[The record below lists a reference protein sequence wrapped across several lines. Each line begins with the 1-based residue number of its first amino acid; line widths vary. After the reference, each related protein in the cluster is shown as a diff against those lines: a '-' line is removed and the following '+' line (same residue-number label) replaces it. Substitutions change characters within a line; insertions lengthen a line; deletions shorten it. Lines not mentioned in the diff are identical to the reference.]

1 MRGFH
6 SVDKDIRHW
15 LALSRVKGLER
26 FSLSGVFERFGSPAD
41 IFAQSRTSLGLFS
54 AEFAKS
60 IEAFDSWDW
69 GDKEMRLVEER
80 SVDVIGFTD
89 QRYPPLL
96 RQICDPP
103 CMLYAKGSAYD
114 PLRPAVSIVGTRRP
128 SHYGLRM
135 AETIARELAG
145 AGVVVVSGMARGCDG
160 AAHIGALSAKGFTV
174 AVLGTGVDLA
184 YPKEHEKLY
193 GQIAENGLVLSEYP
207 LSTPPLPHNFP
218 RRNRIISG
226 LAHGVLV
233 VEAPLRSGSLM
244 TARLALDYNREV
256 FAVPGQ
262 AASPKSS
269 GVNRLIKDGAA
280 LVESAADVMEAL
292 SLTYRPPE
300 VKVSQQSALKLSSD
314 ERVVYKALGTE
325 LLHIDDIAGLS
336 AFPVIKVS
344 SLLLSMELRG
354 LVEQKPG
361 KCFLRKF

>member
-1 MRGFH
+1 M
-6 SVDKDIRHW
+6 
-15 LALSRVKGLER
+15 SRVKGLER
-26 FSLSGVFERFGSPAD
+26 FSLSGVFERFGSPAEV
-41 IFAQSRTSLGLFS
+41 FAESRTSLELFS
-54 AEFAKS
+54 AEFANSVK
-60 IEAFDSWDW
+60 AFDSWDW
-69 GDKEMRLVEER
+69 VDREMRLVEER
-80 SVDVIGFTD
+80 EADVIGFTD
-89 QRYPPLL
+89 PRYPSLL

-114 PLRPAVSIVGTRRP
+114 PARPAVAIVGTRRP

-135 AETIARELAG
+135 AETIAADLAA

-160 AAHIGALSAKGFTV
+160 AAHRGALGAGGFTV

-193 GQIAENGLVLSEYP
+193 GQIADKGLVLSEYP

-262 AASPKSS
+262 AANPKST
-269 GVNRLIKDGAA
+269 GVNKLIKDGAA
-280 LVESAADVMEAL
+280 LIESAADVMEAL
-292 SLTYRPPE
+292 SLTYRQPEDKAE
-300 VKVSQQSALKLSSD
+300 VKNAPKLSAD
-314 ERVVYKALGTE
+314 ERAVYKALGAE
-325 LLHIDDIAGLS
+325 LLHIDDIAGM
-336 AFPVIKVS
+336 AGFPVIKVS

-354 LVEQKPG
+354 LIEQKPG
-361 KCFLRKF
+361 KCFLKRF